1 MPDLKVSIGGRHYN
15 ISCNPG
21 EEDAAKESASLLDQE
36 AELIHKQ
43 LGQLSAEKM
52 LLLSGLLLGDKI
64 RTLKHEISTL
74 EEKLHLAQSKSNDFG
89 NKIDEFDSKH
99 HDKSFDKK
107 HSSSSEIE
115 LEQVSQLENI
125 SSLLD
130 VIIKEVQNS
139 QSSNTDELSSVS
151 NETNAQGSFL

>member
-21 EEDAAKESASLLDQE
+21 EEDAAIESAGLFDQE
-36 AELIHKQ
+36 ADVIHKQ

-64 RTLKHEISTL
+64 RTLKHEISSL
-74 EEKLHLAQSKSNDFG
+74 EEKLHSAQSKFNDIG
-89 NKIDEFDSKH
+89 NKVDGFDSKP
-99 HDKSFDKK
+99 HDTSFDKK
-107 HSSSSEIE
+107 HSSSSEIKID
-115 LEQVSQLENI
+115 QVSQLENI
-125 SSLLD
+125 SRLLD

-139 QSSNTDELSSVS
+139 QSQNTDEVSSAP
-151 NETNAQGSFL
+151 NETSAQGSFL